1 MESLSD
7 AKIDRQPYSGR
18 LVFQDVK
25 FLRKIKIAIS
35 YRAFMMWPTII
46 FEKCQFLLNLW
57 KINFTTKKIYISN
70 LCSKL
75 KKNQFR
81 DKHDSHARL
90 KLGGPVMYGEC
101 PFKEH
106 HPFKTMI
113 TFL

>member
-46 FEKCQFLLNLW
+46 FEKCQFLL
-57 KINFTTKKIYISN
+57 IYGKSILQQEKYTYQTYVQN
-70 LCSKL
+70 
-75 KKNQFR
+75 
-81 DKHDSHARL
+81 
-90 KLGGPVMYGEC
+90 
-101 PFKEH
+101 
-106 HPFKTMI
+106 
-113 TFL
+113 